1 MIDPPALDSQQRR
14 DPPVAVPAVFFGK
27 PDDRR
32 RQRLFIV
39 PALWN
44 APLRFP
50 VLPQRET
57 GPPLRYGQ
65 LLADVNDRLPPPRGA

>member
-1 MIDPPALDSQQRR
+1 MQQRR
-14 DPPVAVPAVFFGK
+14 DPPVAVPAILFCQ
-27 PDDRR
+27 PDDRGGER
-32 RQRLFIV
+32 FLIV
-39 PALWN
+39 PAFWN

-65 LLADVNDRLPPPRGA
+65 LLADMDDRLPPPRGA